1 MNFLAH
7 IYLSG
12 ENEPLKIGNFIGDF
26 VKGNMM
32 DDFSPEIRKGILL
45 HREIDSF
52 TDKHPIVKESKNRL
66 RDKYGHYAGV
76 ITDIYYDHYLALDW
90 KKYHDE
96 DLLSYTESFYSLM
109 SGYKNIVPERVN
121 HMLGYMK
128 RDNWLY
134 NYQYFDGINRVLH
147 GMSRR
152 TKFDSK
158 MDEAIVELKKDHKE
172 YHAEFNDFFPELM
185 EHCTRFIE
193 KHD

>member
-90 KKYHDE
+90 NKYHDE
-96 DLLSYTESFYSLM
+96 DLLSYTESFYRLM

-121 HMLGYMK
+121 HMLSYMK

-185 EHCTRFIE
+185 EHCTRFID